1 MMTKMWHW
9 KNTRGMEC
17 VSKEVYCLV
26 EDLWRDGMF
35 LYRQDGMINWKSIF
49 WDWLV
54 NQHNTYEMLDLLF
67 TEAYATNDAR
77 KVLNVYFK
85 EFREYIE
92 TESVYKEGIGIT
104 IEGYYPN
111 GMDLHIPWE
120 EVED

>member
-9 KNTRGMEC
+9 KNTRGTEC
-17 VSKEVYCLV
+17 VAKEVYCLV

-35 LYRQDGMINWKSIF
+35 LYRQDGTINWKSIF

-54 NQHNTYEMLDLLF
+54 NQHNIYEMLDLLF
-67 TEAYATNDAR
+67 TEAYATNNAR
-77 KVLNVYFK
+77 KVLNVYFE
-85 EFREYIE
+85 EFRNYIE
-92 TESVYKEGIGIT
+92 TESVYKEGIEIT

-111 GMDLHIPWE
+111 GTDLYIPWE